1 MEQVA
6 IITKLVQELI
16 AMNSSEADTDNV
28 EVMLMSCVSSLEFE
42 LRAKI
47 RAEKKKQEEKEEE
60 AWEARYACGEFD
72 AIYAK
77 EKEEQRAYMAKR
89 DAEDA
94 RKKEAQ
100 RERRR
105 ELYQLKKAEKKAK
118 EVDWRSKIC
127 KFCGGYNGGE
137 GCVSCFGEKK

>member
-16 AMNSSEADTDNV
+16 ALNKPIDV
-28 EVMLMSCVSSLEFE
+28 ESMLGEFVSSLEQKVKVS
-42 LRAKI
+42 L
-47 RAEKKKQEEKEEE
+47 EEKAKLDKYYREE
-60 AWEARYACGEFD
+60 
-72 AIYAK
+72 
-77 EKEEQRAYMAKR
+77 
-89 DAEDA
+89 A

-118 EVDWRSKIC
+118 EVDWRSNIC

-137 GCVSCFGEKK
+137 WCVSCFGEKK